1 MQAAPRIKG
10 LDQGGHFSS
19 QIMAQR
25 NNKHTKPKDIKSN
38 SLSRG
43 DRHLEDSDLDEI
55 DHFHRQKSLVLL
67 GSEDEVTESE
77 QDEGIMDLPSS
88 EEDYDLEGGDFD
100 QGSLLDSQEED
111 EGEEEAWGKSKKNY
125 YEADEGEVEEAKE
138 AARLQRRR
146 LAALKEEDFAASTKV
161 VPKDAAI
168 YFSSEEE
175 EEEEDIPE
183 ESQSDFDAL
192 LMDFKE
198 KLRHLK
204 DHLEPTLKNGLQI
217 PELKHGME
225 FLRVKHR
232 LLLAYCTCVAYYITM
247 KVEGKNVT
255 GHPVFDRLVEYRLL
269 LERIKP
275 LEIKLQPQIDRLL
288 HAAAMA
294 DQDDLTKQAGAVQF
308 IDGEE
313 QFDGSNLDNMVFS
326 EDDENDANKVYKAP
340 RVSSMTYPE
349 KEVESTKQAKYEERM
364 IKRQNRNRLLRELE
378 NIEGDVPEEELFAGV
393 THPKDS
399 KRGRHIVEKDAYEE
413 ENMLR
418 LSETRKDKW
427 TATQRAK
434 PRDELEELDQFFDD
448 VKGMKYDDSEDD
460 TMHKKNKKLN
470 PNKYDDLSSMSE
482 IEDDLPARKPNKKA
496 RLGTTTYR
504 PISDHDPSLPRPATY
519 NILKNRGQTPHRPK
533 ELRNPRVHNRRKF
546 ERKQKKLGSFRP
558 QTSSKGNDRYGGER
572 TGIRTNVSKSVRF

>member
-1 MQAAPRIKG
+1 
-10 LDQGGHFSS
+10 
-19 QIMAQR
+19 MAQK
-25 NNKHTKPKDIKSN
+25 NKKHTKPKDIKSKGP
-38 SLSRG
+38 SRG

-55 DHFHRQKSLVLL
+55 DHFHRQKNLVLL
-67 GSEDEVTESE
+67 GSEDEMIESE

-100 QGSLLDSQEED
+100 QGSLLDSQED
-111 EGEEEAWGKSKKNY
+111 EEEEEEKWGKSKKSY

-138 AARLQRRR
+138 AARLQRKR
-146 LAALKEEDFAASTKV
+146 LAALKEEDFAVSSKI

-168 YFSSEEE
+168 CFSSDEE

-192 LMDFKE
+192 LVDFKE

-204 DHLEPTLKNGLQI
+204 DHLEPALKNGLQI

-247 KVEGKNVT
+247 KIEGKNVT
-255 GHPVFDRLVEYRLL
+255 GHPVFDRLIEYRLL

-275 LEIKLQPQIDRLL
+275 LETKLQPQIDRLL
-288 HAAAMA
+288 HAAVTA

-308 IDGEE
+308 IDEGE
-313 QFDGSNLDNMVFS
+313 QFDGPNLDNMVFS
-326 EDDENDANKVYKAP
+326 EDDEKDASKVYKAP

-349 KEVESTKQAKYEERM
+349 KEAESTKQSKYEERM
-364 IKRQNRNRLLRELE
+364 VKRQNRNRLLRELD
-378 NIEGDVPEEELFAGV
+378 NIDGDVPEEELFAGV
-393 THPKDS
+393 THSKDL
-399 KRGRHIVEKDAYEE
+399 KRGRHVVEKDAYEE

-418 LSETRKDKW
+418 LAETRKDKW
-427 TATQRAK
+427 TAAQRAK

-448 VKGMKYDDSEDD
+448 VKGMKYDDDSEADE
-460 TMHKKNKKLN
+460 MHKSTKKSKKNKS
-470 PNKYDDLSSMSE
+470 NKDEDLSSMSE
-482 IEDDLPARKPNKKA
+482 IEDDLPPRKPNKKA

-504 PISDHDPSLPRPATY
+504 PISDRDPSLPRPATY

-546 ERKQKKLGSFRP
+546 ERKEKKLGSFRP
-558 QTSSKGNDRYGGER
+558 QTSGKGNDRYGGER